1 MAYTLGSA
9 IDGQTRGVGP
19 QHCVTRVELS
29 VTAANLL
36 DRDVASKSDPFCV
49 LFHEVDGNWVEV
61 RQGADRKG
69 GTVVQCYPTL
79 SELISQH
86 TKQKY

>member
-9 IDGQTRGVGP
+9 TDAQKSRSVGP

-29 VTAANLL
+29 VTANSLL

-61 RQGADRKG
+61 RTG
-69 GTVVQCYPTL
+69 GGVGGWGRCL
-79 SELISQH
+79 SFSF
-86 TKQKY
+86 